1 MGLKNSEYKV
11 VWRCW
16 T

>member
-1 MGLKNSEYKV
+1 M

-16 T
+16 TTC